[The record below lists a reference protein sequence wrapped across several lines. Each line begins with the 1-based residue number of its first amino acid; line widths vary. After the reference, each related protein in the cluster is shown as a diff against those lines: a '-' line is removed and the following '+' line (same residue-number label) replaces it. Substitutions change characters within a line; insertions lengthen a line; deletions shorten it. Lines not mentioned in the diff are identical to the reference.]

1 LSPYWRSAASCDF
14 AASRSVS
21 ARRTSLRSEL
31 RMSVLADET
40 SSLSPIATPSSS
52 PTTSARKTAAS
63 DSA

>member
-1 LSPYWRSAASCDF
+1 L

-21 ARRTSLRSEL
+21 ARCTSFRSDS

-40 SSLSPIATPSSS
+40 SSLSPIATPSVS